1 MCPNKNL
8 YTHYCSAH
16 SYTVYSCP
24 SCGVQFLMRISL
36 GGATTAFLSDLPAKC
51 TACTA
56 MLVYTLF
63 LSSPV
68 KL

>member
-1 MCPNKNL
+1 MDPAEFIIMQM
-8 YTHYCSAH
+8 SQD
-16 SYTVYSCP
+16 SP
-24 SCGVQFLMRISL
+24 GGVQLYCAI
-36 GGATTAFLSDLPAKC
+36 TALLSDLPAEL

>member
-1 MCPNKNL
+1 MHEDYICQYSPGGVLL
-8 YTHYCSAH
+8 YCAIAALL
-16 SYTVYSCP
+16 P
-24 SCGVQFLMRISL
+24 
-36 GGATTAFLSDLPAKC
+36 DLPAEL

-68 KL
+68 ML

>member
-1 MCPNKNL
+1 MTKDVRQYPPGGVWL
-8 YTHYCSAH
+8 YCAIA
-16 SYTVYSCP
+16 
-24 SCGVQFLMRISL
+24 G
-36 GGATTAFLSDLPAKC
+36 FLSDLPAELK
-51 TACTA
+51 ACTA